1 MSIYTRAGDSGTT
14 SLASGER
21 VSKSSLRVEAYGAVD
36 VAQSAVG
43 LAAVAIDDPDL
54 SELLAFVLQ
63 RLFNCSSALAGG
75 APRGGGVEAIDESDV
90 AALERA
96 VDRFESETGP
106 LRHFVV
112 GSGCEGAARLHMAR
126 AMVRTAERRVVALSE
141 MEPVPPLVESF
152 LNRLSDALFAA
163 ARYTDHA
170 AGAEEA
176 PWDPDHPT
184 PSGGAA

>member
-1 MSIYTRAGDSGTT
+1 MSIYTRRGDSGST

-43 LAAVAIDDPDL
+43 LAAVATDDPYL

-75 APRGGGVEAIDESDV
+75 TPRGEDVEAIEESDIV
-90 AALERA
+90 ALERA
-96 VDRFESETGP
+96 VDRFEGVTGP

-112 GSGCEGAARLHMAR
+112 GSGCESAARLHMAR
-126 AMVRTAERRVVALSE
+126 AMVRTAERRVVALAE
-141 MEPVPPLVESF
+141 AEPVPPPVEMF

-163 ARYTDHA
+163 ARFADHA
-170 AGAEEA
+170 AGCEESPWNPYHPA
-176 PWDPDHPT
+176 PT
-184 PSGGAA
+184 GGVA